1 MKTFYKYYVL
11 RSIIIC
17 KLSAIYIFSKQ
28 AAKRNDY
35 SESADFFKPIDIWNT
50 VLGNAILIG

>member
-1 MKTFYKYYVL
+1 MKTFKLIVIL

-28 AAKRNDY
+28 ADKRKVY
-35 SESADFFKPIDIWNT
+35 SESADFPKLFDIWNT
-50 VLGNAILIG
+50 VFGNAILIG